1 MRQSEATIEP
11 VWQRLGPPVLG
22 ATMAALALPYTS
34 SPMLYI
40 VFGIFGL
47 AAGAQLGVPSANGRR
62 FGLPVAIG
70 AAAPIFLI
78 EGSQIDVPSVLV
90 VYGAGMAIGGLVF
103 SIRPTSKADSS
114 VLRSLIGMTI
124 YALVFNLI
132 RRAEVVQS
140 IEQGWR
146 ILIPLVIA
154 AIVWLLVDTLIWIL
168 VEEQGDLRWH
178 TLGAGLTG
186 DANVFVS
193 LVATGA
199 LFGLSYRT
207 LSWLALGVAGLPF
220 IFAHS
225 AFARFQQI
233 KRTYRQ
239 TIRALARIPEVAGLG
254 EEGHAD
260 RTANLALAVG
270 HEMGLTR
277 SNIDELEY
285 AALMHDIGRITLT
298 EPAIIR
304 VGYTDDDIARWGAEI
319 ISQAPY
325 LERIADHVRRL
336 HEPYRK
342 PGEQS
347 DPAISTISKIVRATS
362 VYDHLVVERELSA
375 LQAIEVLHQG
385 AAYDFDPRIVASM
398 RRVLERRGA
407 FHPGSIHPGSS
418 HSGSSHSGS
427 GARPVSTHPT
437 SAKKH
442 S

>member
-1 MRQSEATIEP
+1 MRLSEAAGEP
-11 VWQRLGPPVLG
+11 IWQRMAPPVLG
-22 ATMAALALPYTS
+22 ALISALALQFTS

-40 VFGIFGL
+40 VLGIFGL
-47 AAGAQLGVPSANGRR
+47 AAGVQLGVPSANGRR

-70 AAAPIFLI
+70 TAAPIFLV
-78 EGSQIDVPSVLV
+78 EGSQVDLPSVLV

-103 SIRPTSKADSS
+103 SIRPTAKANSS
-114 VLRSLIGMTI
+114 VLRSLIGMTV
-124 YALVFNLI
+124 YAVVFNLI
-132 RRAEVVQS
+132 RRSEAVQS

-146 ILIPLVIA
+146 VLIPLVIA
-154 AIVWLLVDTLIWIL
+154 ATVWLLVDTVTWIL

-178 TLGAGLTG
+178 TLGAGLTS

-207 LSWLALGVAGLPF
+207 LGVFALGVAVLPF

-362 VYDHLVVERELSA
+362 AYDHLVVERELSA

-385 AAYDFDPRIVASM
+385 AAYDFDPTVVASM

-407 FHPGSIHPGSS
+407 FNPGLNP
-418 HSGSSHSGS
+418 SGSNGS
-427 GARPVSTHPT
+427 GAGHAGSGSHPASNRPRPARKLH
-437 SAKKH
+437 
-442 S
+442 

>member
-1 MRQSEATIEP
+1 MRLSEATSDP
-11 VWQRLGPPVLG
+11 TWQRVAPPVLG
-22 ATMAALALPYTS
+22 ALIAALALQFTS
-34 SPMLYI
+34 SPMVYI
-40 VFGIFGL
+40 VLGIFGL
-47 AAGAQLGVPSANGRR
+47 AAGVQLGVPSTNGRR

-70 AAAPIFLI
+70 TAAPIFLI
-78 EGSQIDVPSVLV
+78 EGSQVDLPSVLV

-103 SIRPTSKADSS
+103 SIRPTAKADSS
-114 VLRSLIGMTI
+114 VFRSLVGMTA
-124 YALVFNLI
+124 YAVVFNLI
-132 RRAEVVQS
+132 RRSEAVQS

-146 ILIPLVIA
+146 VLIPLVIA
-154 AIVWLLVDTLIWIL
+154 AAVWLVADTVIWIL

-178 TLGAGLTG
+178 TLGAGLTS

-207 LSWLALGVAGLPF
+207 LGLVALGVAVLPF

-270 HEMGLTR
+270 HELGLTR

-298 EPAIIR
+298 EPAILR

-342 PGEQS
+342 PGEQT

-362 VYDHLVVERELSA
+362 AYDHLVVERELSG

-385 AAYDFDPRIVASM
+385 AAYDFDPTVVAAM
-398 RRVLERRGA
+398 RRVLDRRGA
-407 FHPGSIHPGSS
+407 FNPGLKPSGANGAGEGHAS
-418 HSGSSHSGS
+418 SGSHPASNRPRP
-427 GARPVSTHPT
+427 ARKLH
-437 SAKKH
+437 
-442 S
+442 

>member
-1 MRQSEATIEP
+1 
-11 VWQRLGPPVLG
+11 
-22 ATMAALALPYTS
+22 MAALALSFTS
-34 SPMLYI
+34 SPLVYI
-40 VFGIFGL
+40 VLGILSL
-47 AAGAQLGVPSANGRR
+47 AAGAQLGVPSTNGRR

-70 AAAPIFLI
+70 VAAPIFLV
-78 EGSQIDVPSVLV
+78 EGNQVDLPSVLV
-90 VYGAGMAIGGLVF
+90 VYGAGMAIGGLIF

-114 VLRSLIGMTI
+114 VLRSLIGMTT
-124 YALVFNLI
+124 YALVFNLLL
-132 RRAEVVQS
+132 RSEAVES

-146 ILIPLVIA
+146 VLVPLVIA
-154 AIVWLLVDTLIWIL
+154 ATIWLLVDTLIWVFIEAGGDFRVHTL
-168 VEEQGDLRWH
+168 VSGLSGDL
-178 TLGAGLTG
+178 
-186 DANVFVS
+186 NVFVS
-193 LVATGA
+193 LVASGA
-199 LFGLSYRT
+199 LFGLSYKT
-207 LSWLALGVAGLPF
+207 LGLLALGVAGLPF

-254 EEGHAD
+254 VEGHAD

-270 HEMGLTR
+270 REMGLTR
-277 SNIDELEY
+277 SDIDELEY

-298 EPAIIR
+298 EPGIIR

-342 PGEQS
+342 PGEQT
-347 DPAISTISKIVRATS
+347 DPTISTISKIVRATS
-362 VYDHLVVERELSA
+362 AYDHLVVERELSA

-385 AAYDFDPRIVASM
+385 AAYDFDPYVVASM
-398 RRVLERRGA
+398 RRVLDRRMA
-407 FHPGSIHPGSS
+407 F
-418 HSGSSHSGS
+418 
-427 GARPVSTHPT
+427 HPT
-437 SAKKH
+437 SAKTR